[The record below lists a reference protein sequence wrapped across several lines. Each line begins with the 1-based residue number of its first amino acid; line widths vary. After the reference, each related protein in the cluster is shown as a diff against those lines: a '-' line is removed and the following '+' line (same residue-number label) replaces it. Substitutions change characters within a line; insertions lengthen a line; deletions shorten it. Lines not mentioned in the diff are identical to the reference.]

1 MILYPLSMENRT
13 SEASPKQGLSR
24 NLSPGNS
31 PTVSFLQ
38 SVFLNIFFPCLARVS
53 CCHGSSDEGGMI
65 IVSPQ
70 QFVNY

>member
-13 SEASPKQGLSR
+13 FEASPKQGLSR

-38 SVFLNIFFPCLARVS
+38 SVVLNIFFSA
-53 CCHGSSDEGGMI
+53 
-65 IVSPQ
+65 
-70 QFVNY
+70 

>member
-31 PTVSFLQ
+31 PTVSFPQ
-38 SVFLNIFFPCLARVS
+38 SVFLNIFFPCLTRVS
-53 CCHGSSDEGGMI
+53 CCHGSSDEGGI
-65 IVSPQ
+65 TVSPQ